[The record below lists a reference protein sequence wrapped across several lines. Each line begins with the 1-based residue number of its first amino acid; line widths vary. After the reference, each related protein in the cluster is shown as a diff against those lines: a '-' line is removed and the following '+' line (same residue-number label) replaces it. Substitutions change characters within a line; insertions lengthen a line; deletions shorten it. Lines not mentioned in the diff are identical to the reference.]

1 MLAFIQNN
9 DFRQKIAFRKEI
21 NFIQNGD
28 GTFELFEILFVYNQL
43 EKKFVKYADGIEHSI
58 PNHFI
63 ELPNRSYW
71 SEGNL
76 YIYVPE
82 AKCYIDARGDKYIS
96 IVCKI
101 IMNILFG
108 IFVEKEMLLILIR
121 LFIEPYVNYFE
132 CYPIYYDN
140 SVNLRRC
147 IELPSEL
154 EHYFTVYSPPK
165 EMRIIERPCVF
176 DRSFDAMEMDSIRLG
191 IRPGEIRRIQ
201 HDTRLLEIFG
211 LGIYIP
217 NDEKSTP
224 VKKKKHREPKLQIN
238 NPITRNYLLQSRI
251 NRPRKKN

>member
-1 MLAFIQNN
+1 MSSCS
-9 DFRQKIAFRKEI
+9 KEI

-28 GTFELFEILFVYNQL
+28 GTFELFGILFVYNQL

-71 SEGNL
+71 SGGNL

-82 AKCYIDARGDKYIS
+82 VNCYIDARGDKYIS
-96 IVCKI
+96 IVCKK

-140 SVNLRRC
+140 SMNLCRY

-154 EHYFTVYSPPK
+154 KYYFTGYSRP
-165 EMRIIERPCVF
+165 EQMRIIERPCVF
-176 DRSFDAMEMDSIRLG
+176 DHSFYAMDMDS
-191 IRPGEIRRIQ
+191 IQ
-201 HDTRLLEIFG
+201 HDTRLLKIFG

-224 VKKKKHREPKLQIN
+224 VKKKLCEQKQKKTKWPIN
-238 NPITRNYLLQSRI
+238 NPKTINYLLQSRI
-251 NRPRKKN
+251 FQPRKKN